1 MRKRKLIT
9 IFAVVLILAF
19 SLSACSDFFPVLFF
33 TNEADDDYSID
44 TGDDYGDVTG
54 TVTVSIVYP
63 EESGLESANGEAS
76 IYENAHTALDALN
89 IFCKINGIDITV
101 ETVTSSYV
109 TSIGGV
115 AENDFGDVSGWV
127 YTVNG
132 EEIWKAADE
141 CELADGDSIE
151 WNFVNFSDTSF

>member
-1 MRKRKLIT
+1 M
-9 IFAVVLILAF
+9 
-19 SLSACSDFFPVLFF
+19 
-33 TNEADDDYSID
+33 
-44 TGDDYGDVTG
+44 
-54 TVTVSIVYP
+54 
-63 EESGLESANGEAS
+63 
-76 IYENAHTALDALN
+76 
-89 IFCKINGIDITV
+89 
-101 ETVTSSYV
+101 TSSYV

>member
-1 MRKRKLIT
+1 MRRRKFIT

-44 TGDDYGDVTG
+44 TGDDYGDIIG

-115 AENDFGDVSGWV
+115 A
-127 YTVNG
+127 
-132 EEIWKAADE
+132 
-141 CELADGDSIE
+141 
-151 WNFVNFSDTSF
+151 